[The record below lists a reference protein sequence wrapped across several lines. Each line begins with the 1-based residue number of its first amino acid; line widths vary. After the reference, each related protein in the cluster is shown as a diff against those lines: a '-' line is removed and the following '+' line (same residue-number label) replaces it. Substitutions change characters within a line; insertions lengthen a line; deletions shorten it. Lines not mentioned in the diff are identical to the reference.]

1 MVATIDDGKGKP
13 QTVEFDRVISAVGVV
28 GNIENLGLEK
38 LGVKTERGC
47 IVIDGYGKTNV
58 PGIYAIGDV
67 AGPPMLAHKAEHE
80 GVVCVEAIKGMHPH
94 PMDKLLIPG
103 CTYCHP
109 QIASVG
115 LTEAKAKEG
124 GREIRVGRFPFVGN
138 GKAIALG
145 EDQGMVKVIFDK
157 KTGQLLGAHMVGAE
171 VTELIQG
178 YVVAMNLETTEE
190 ELMHTVFPHP
200 TIVGNDEGSGAG
212 CLWPRAEHVGTIPE
226 PRTWSGGKCRFSDR
240 VEANNQTSE
249 IRSVK
254 DNDNLTIERPT
265 FVTHLECAMEGDHY
279 PADQIHNLSKAGK
292 PLLVRYDL
300 AGVKKA
306 LTKDALAQRPA
317 DLWRYR
323 ELLPVRK
330 VSDIVSLGEV
340 TTPLIRLP
348 KLAKK
353 IGGGE
358 IIVKDEGRLPTGSF
372 KARGLVMAVSM
383 GKALGIKHMAMP
395 TNGNAGAAL
404 AAYATSCGIKTT
416 IFCPAD
422 TPEVN
427 VSEIELQGATV
438 YRVNGLIDDCGKIVG
453 EGKAKA
459 GWFDTSTLKEP
470 YRIEGKKTMG
480 LELAEQLGWDVPDV
494 IFYPTGGGT
503 GLIGMWKAF
512 AELEAIGFIG
522 SKRPRM
528 VAVQA
533 AGCAPMVRAFENG
546 TEHAP
551 RWEDAHTIAS
561 GIRVPQAV
569 GDFLIL
575 RAVRESKGF
584 AIAVPDDKISA
595 ALNEVA
601 REEGL
606 LLCPEGAATYAAY
619 KQSLADGRVT
629 KDDRVMLFN
638 CATGLKYP
646 LPPVTRTLDR
656 HQPIDYAKL

>member
-1 MVATIDDGKGKP
+1 M
-13 QTVEFDRVISAVGVV
+13 
-28 GNIENLGLEK
+28 
-38 LGVKTERGC
+38 
-47 IVIDGYGKTNV
+47 
-58 PGIYAIGDV
+58 
-67 AGPPMLAHKAEHE
+67 
-80 GVVCVEAIKGMHPH
+80 
-94 PMDKLLIPG
+94 
-103 CTYCHP
+103 
-109 QIASVG
+109 
-115 LTEAKAKEG
+115 
-124 GREIRVGRFPFVGN
+124 
-138 GKAIALG
+138 
-145 EDQGMVKVIFDK
+145 
-157 KTGQLLGAHMVGAE
+157 
-171 VTELIQG
+171 
-178 YVVAMNLETTEE
+178 
-190 ELMHTVFPHP
+190 
-200 TIVGNDEGSGAG
+200 
-212 CLWPRAEHVGTIPE
+212 
-226 PRTWSGGKCRFSDR
+226 
-240 VEANNQTSE
+240 
-249 IRSVK
+249 K

-265 FVTHLECAMEGDHY
+265 FVTHLECAMEGDRY

-306 LTKDALAQRPA
+306 LTKDALKERPA

-323 ELLPVRK
+323 EMLPVRK
-330 VSDIVSLGEV
+330 VTDIVSLGEV

-353 IGGGE
+353 LGGGE

-546 TEHAP
+546 TEHATALGGCPHHRLRHP
-551 RWEDAHTIAS
+551 RAAGGRGFSHPARGAGEQGFCDCGFRREDFRGAERGGAR
-561 GIRVPQAV
+561 GRPVAV
-569 GDFLIL
+569 SRGRGDLCRLPAEPRRRPGDEKRSRDAVQL
-575 RAVRESKGF
+575 RDRAQ
-584 AIAVPDDKISA
+584 ISA
-595 ALNEVA
+595 AAGHAHA
-601 REEGL
+601 RS
-606 LLCPEGAATYAAY
+606 PR
-619 KQSLADGRVT
+619 ADRLRQALVV
-629 KDDRVMLFN
+629 DDMKPYSSRE
-638 CATGLKYP
+638 
-646 LPPVTRTLDR
+646 
-656 HQPIDYAKL
+656 